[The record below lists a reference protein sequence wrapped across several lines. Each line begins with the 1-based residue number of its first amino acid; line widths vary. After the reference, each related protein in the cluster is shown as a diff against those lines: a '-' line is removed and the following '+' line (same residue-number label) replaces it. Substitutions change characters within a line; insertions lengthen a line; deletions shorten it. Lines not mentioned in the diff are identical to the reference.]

1 MIGVEVHRGGT
12 VESAHHVHLAVC
24 DGSGNLV
31 KSFGNPEFVTFLR
44 SSAKPFQAIPLV
56 ASGAA
61 DAFGLTP
68 QELAL
73 ACGSHLGEDMHT
85 RAALAMLARVGLDE
99 NALRCG
105 THAPRSPGAQV
116 TPICHNCSGKHAG
129 FILLQKHLGG
139 DAADYWKADSLAQ
152 LAVREAI
159 EKLAGTTAK
168 VGTDGCG
175 VPNYAFPL
183 SVSAAMTARFAFAPE
198 GSPMAR
204 LRRAMTAFPEMV
216 GGSTAFDSD
225 LMGASEDRL
234 FAKGGAE
241 GFQIVGDLHSGMGI
255 ALKIEDGDAAKRATA
270 SATVDALRQLGW
282 LEGRA
287 FEVLGDWW
295 RPAIE
300 NASGRVVGEVKPVL
314 ELE

>member
-12 VESAHHVHLAVC
+12 TESAHHVHLAVC

-56 ASGAA
+56 TSGAA
-61 DAFGLTP
+61 DAFSLTP

-73 ACGSHLGEDMHT
+73 ACGSHTGQEMHT
-85 RAALAMLARVGLDE
+85 RTALAMLARVGLDA
-99 NALRCG
+99 NALKCG
-105 THAPRSPGAQV
+105 AHAPRSCGALA
-116 TPICHNCSGKHAG
+116 TPICHNCSGKHAA

-139 DAADYWKADSLAQ
+139 EAADYWKADSLAQ
-152 LAVREAI
+152 VAVRETI
-159 EKLAGTTAK
+159 EKLAGVPAK

-183 SVSAAMTARFAFAPE
+183 RVSATMTAKFAFAPE

-204 LRRAMTAFPEMV
+204 LRRAMTSFPELV
-216 GGSTAFDSD
+216 EGPGAFDSD

-234 FAKGGAE
+234 VAKGGAE
-241 GFQIVGDLHSGMGI
+241 GFQLVGDLHSGMGL
-255 ALKIEDGDAAKRATA
+255 ALKVEDGDAAKRATA

-300 NASGRVVGEVKPVL
+300 NHAGRVVGEVKPVL